1 VGWLALFI
9 VSILKFNISYVPS
22 RFSPLAPTCYCIVL
36 LGEHLI
42 IVPRL
47 KGTFLHSAPARRELL
62 LFRAETKLTLCSF
75 LPIVL
80 LALVFN
86 LSNVLGFTYAD
97 RDAQKRWANSALSS
111 GNIFGF
117 GFGGIGGQL
126 VGGLVRNSLGRVM
139 G

>member
-1 VGWLALFI
+1 ML
-9 VSILKFNISYVPS
+9 
-22 RFSPLAPTCYCIVL
+22 
-36 LGEHLI
+36 
-42 IVPRL
+42 
-47 KGTFLHSAPARRELL
+47 TF
-62 LFRAETKLTLCSF
+62 SF

-97 RDAQKRWANSALSS
+97 RDAQRRWASS
-111 GNIFGF
+111 IASNGNVLGF

-126 VGGLVRNSLGRVM
+126 VGGALRSGLGRVL